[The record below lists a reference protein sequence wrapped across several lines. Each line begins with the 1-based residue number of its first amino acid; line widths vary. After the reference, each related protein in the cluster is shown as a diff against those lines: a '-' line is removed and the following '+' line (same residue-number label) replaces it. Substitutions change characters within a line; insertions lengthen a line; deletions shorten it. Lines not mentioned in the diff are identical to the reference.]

1 MLKVIIAD
9 DERLICRLVQA
20 LADWESLGMEVAALA
35 ENGLEALE
43 LIKSREPDIL
53 ITDIRMPGCD
63 GLELIRSAKELMP
76 DLEVVIISGYA
87 HFEYAQ
93 KAMKYGAGYY
103 LLKPI
108 KQTELM
114 ETLVKIREKCQ
125 ARQETRSAIHR
136 QHQNSQEDLRRI
148 RESLMKDLLSGSLAD
163 LTAENLRGSY
173 HVDTAGDM
181 YQVFMVKMDCSM
193 EQVNRTAAK
202 VIQEKIRDIFHH
214 TMSSICCDM
223 VLYFQSY
230 TGYGLL
236 NYDSGRRDEVRR
248 GLRECLS
255 HLEVKKDLM
264 GPLDFTLSLGVPAA
278 APALLG
284 ASLEWAKG
292 AMWERLMEGTGRLLE
307 AVPVGSGLEKQ
318 NLLDRYMKLME
329 HSVDTLNLEEAGE
342 ACGMLERE
350 ALGLERICGRE
361 ILELVLSAGRLF
373 IARTALNNVEEIQQD
388 FAARCRQ
395 CSTVGGLF
403 GQLKQIQTRLLSEAR
418 DLRSNEAARP
428 IRIAKQYVM
437 QHYQEPIT
445 LETVCEDIGFSVN
458 YFSTL
463 FKRET
468 GEGFAKYLTR
478 VRMEEAKTLLR
489 ETSLPVAEIC
499 GRVGYSD
506 RKHFT
511 HTFHKDTGL
520 NPAEYR
526 KLYG

>member
-1 MLKVIIAD
+1 M
-9 DERLICRLVQA
+9 
-20 LADWESLGMEVAALA
+20 
-35 ENGLEALE
+35 
-43 LIKSREPDIL
+43 
-53 ITDIRMPGCD
+53 
-63 GLELIRSAKELMP
+63 
-76 DLEVVIISGYA
+76 
-87 HFEYAQ
+87 
-93 KAMKYGAGYY
+93 
-103 LLKPI
+103 
-108 KQTELM
+108 
-114 ETLVKIREKCQ
+114 
-125 ARQETRSAIHR
+125 
-136 QHQNSQEDLRRI
+136 
-148 RESLMKDLLSGSLAD
+148 
-163 LTAENLRGSY
+163 
-173 HVDTAGDM
+173 DTAGDM

-278 APALLG
+278 APAFLG

>member
-1 MLKVIIAD
+1 M
-9 DERLICRLVQA
+9 
-20 LADWESLGMEVAALA
+20 
-35 ENGLEALE
+35 
-43 LIKSREPDIL
+43 
-53 ITDIRMPGCD
+53 
-63 GLELIRSAKELMP
+63 
-76 DLEVVIISGYA
+76 
-87 HFEYAQ
+87 
-93 KAMKYGAGYY
+93 
-103 LLKPI
+103 
-108 KQTELM
+108 
-114 ETLVKIREKCQ
+114 
-125 ARQETRSAIHR
+125 
-136 QHQNSQEDLRRI
+136 
-148 RESLMKDLLSGSLAD
+148 
-163 LTAENLRGSY
+163 
-173 HVDTAGDM
+173 
-181 YQVFMVKMDCSM
+181 
-193 EQVNRTAAK
+193 NRTAAK

-278 APALLG
+278 APAFLG